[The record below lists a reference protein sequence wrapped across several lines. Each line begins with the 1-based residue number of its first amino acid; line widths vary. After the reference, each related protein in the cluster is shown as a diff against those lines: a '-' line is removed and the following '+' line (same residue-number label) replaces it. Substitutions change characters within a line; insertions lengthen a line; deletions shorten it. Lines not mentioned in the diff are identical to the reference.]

1 MMQWLLFVAA
11 CGGTCPDT
19 VPGPAGDGAVQD
31 GPAPLEVEIAHSR
44 ETLTRG
50 RGDWTETSVRVTHR
64 EGPRRLIF
72 LQGRYLTRF
81 GREDGDLTLGTVF
94 PVAPELTLSLD
105 AGFSPAPVFLPEWQ
119 TGGVLSY
126 ALGGGWVLGYGLRHL
141 EYSSAPTLVQQG
153 IADHY
158 FGPFLV
164 GYTLTHTHVRGGG
177 AGVAHTG
184 RTAWFYGGGSNVS
197 AGATFGRSAETLAP
211 EDVRLIDLRSMALWG
226 VHWLDGGTGLTW
238 SVGWHRHGDLFE
250 RSGVTLGVRQRL

>member
-1 MMQWLLFVAA
+1 MIQWLLLAA
-11 CGGTCPDT
+11 SCGGVCPDT
-19 VPGPAGDGAVQD
+19 VPHADGRGTVQD

-64 EGPRRLIF
+64 EGPRRIIY

-81 GREDGDLTLGTVF
+81 GREDGDLALGTVF
-94 PVAPELTLSLD
+94 PVAPELTLSLE
-105 AGFSPAPVFLPEWQ
+105 AGFSPDPVFLPEWHA
-119 TGGVLSY
+119 GGVMSY
-126 ALGGGWVLGYGLRHL
+126 ALGGGWELGYGLRHL
-141 EYSSAPTLVQQG
+141 EYTAAPTLVQQG
-153 IADHY
+153 IVNHY

-164 GYTLTHTHVRGGG
+164 GYTLTHTDVRGAG

-184 RTAWFYGGGSNVS
+184 RGAWFYGGGSSVN
-197 AGATFGRSAETLAP
+197 AAATVGRGVETLAP
-211 EDVRLIDLRSMALWG
+211 EDVRLLDLRSTALWG
-226 VHWLDGGTGLTW
+226 VHWLDAGTGITW